1 MIENKVDY
9 DTLFVTERSEWRN
22 WLNINH
28 QTTKEIWL
36 VNYNEKTGKKRIAIN
51 DAVEEAICFGWID
64 SIVKKVDEDIYIHKF
79 LPRKE
84 NSLWTFLDKR
94 RAEEMISRCKMTD
107 SGMKKVE
114 EAIENGNWNKP
125 IGFEEIQD
133 IPKDVLKA
141 LSENERALKNFKNF
155 APSLQNSYIY
165 RINNAKKIET
175 RKRRIKKLVKRSFEM
190 SKCE

>member
-64 SIVKKVDEDIYIHKF
+64 SIVKKVDDDIYIHKF

-84 NSLWTFLDKR
+84 NSLWTFTDKR
-94 RAEEMISRCKMTD
+94 RAEEMISRRKMTD

-125 IGFEEIQD
+125 IGFEEIQV

-141 LSENERALKNFKNF
+141 LSENETALKNFKNF
-155 APSLQNSYIY
+155 APSLQHSYIY

-175 RKRRIKKLVKRSFEM
+175 RKRRIKKT
-190 SKCE
+190 C